1 MALAKGE
8 GAQSTATG
16 AGRLELMDMLSHDL
30 ANHQQAALGFLELL
44 GRSEHLDEAEKR
56 LIYRT
61 VEALGRSAR
70 LLLQVRALLAK
81 TEQAT
86 AKPAPVNLDRA
97 VEAARSAVE
106 GVFFTHH
113 IVISTEG
120 LAAAPRVRADALL
133 TEALTQLL
141 VLLVEGAPPDR
152 ECLLRMGA
160 RHEGDRVLLSL
171 SSEGFALDP
180 RVTDA
185 LTATRTQPG
194 RTRAASSVSL
204 VRELLGHYGASARLE
219 RISGSVGS
227 QLVIDMP
234 AWGSA

>member
-1 MALAKGE
+1 MAKDE
-8 GAQSTATG
+8 QRSTTAAATG
-16 AGRLELMDMLSHDL
+16 RMELMDMLSHDL

-44 GRSEHLDEAEKR
+44 GRSEALCDTEKR
-56 LIYRT
+56 LISRT
-61 VEALGRSAR
+61 VESLGHSAR

-81 TEQAT
+81 SEQAT
-86 AKPAPVNLDRA
+86 AKPTPVKLDRA
-97 VEAARSAVE
+97 LEGARSAVE

-113 IVISTEG
+113 ITITSEG
-120 LAAAPRVRADALL
+120 LSAAPTVRADALL

-141 VLLVEGAPPDR
+141 VLLMEGAPPDR
-152 ECLLRMGA
+152 ECHLHMDASDAG
-160 RHEGDRVLLSL
+160 GRVLLSL

-185 LTATRTQPG
+185 LTATRSQPG

-219 RISGSVGS
+219 RMPGSVGS
-227 QLVIDMP
+227 RLVIDMP
-234 AWGSA
+234 AWGSQ